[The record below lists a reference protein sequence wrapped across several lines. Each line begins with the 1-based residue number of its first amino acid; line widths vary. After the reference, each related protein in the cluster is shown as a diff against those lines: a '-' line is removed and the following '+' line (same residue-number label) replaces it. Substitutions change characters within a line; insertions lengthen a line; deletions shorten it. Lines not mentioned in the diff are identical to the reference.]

1 MVRNKTSQGNSP
13 LLVLN
18 NLLEIIIYAKKCL
31 LFKLKKIE
39 EIKSNKT
46 YTFWLA
52 CEIIYK
58 LKKKLWKLM
67 KNWSSYEVLSF
78 KIVSNEWHPHE
89 RWLEK

>member
-1 MVRNKTSQGNSP
+1 MVRNKTSEGKFP

-18 NLLEIIIYAKKCL
+18 MKFEIIIYAKKWL

-52 CEIIYK
+52 GEKIYK

-67 KNWSSYEVLSF
+67 KNWASYEVLSF
-78 KIVSNEWHPHE
+78 KIVSNEWPTHD
-89 RWLEK
+89 RWLKK

>member
-1 MVRNKTSQGNSP
+1 MGKPP
-13 LLVLN
+13 LLVLD
-18 NLLEIIIYAKKCL
+18 NLLEIVIYAKKCL

-52 CEIIYK
+52 GGKMYK

-67 KNWSSYEVLSF
+67 KNWASYEVLSF
-78 KIVSNEWHPHE
+78 KIVSKELPTHK
-89 RWLEK
+89 RWLKK